1 MVAPSLH
8 VVSVQVCI
16 CIYMYMYIQCIC
28 TLCVS
33 IYMYIKAI
41 YVTVVFIV
49 STILGHKACHHP
61 LLIDCDTMS
70 VGTCTLCK

>member
-1 MVAPSLH
+1 MYIH
-8 VVSVQVCI
+8 VHVHTMYMYTVCI
-16 CIYMYMYIQCIC
+16 YIHVYTCTCIYMYMYI
-28 TLCVS
+28 
-33 IYMYIKAI
+33 KAI
-41 YVTVVFIV
+41 HVTVVFIV